1 MEMTFCRHCGIKL
14 GAQQNEFNICFS
26 CKKILDDRRELE
38 TEALLKEA
46 ERCVENNLSNA
57 YTLLTCIVDYIPQDY
72 RVYDLLSKCYR
83 DGIGVEKDSE
93 KSEMYYSKAAQHGDD
108 NYEVEY
114 VKYLVVS
121 GRRESLDWI
130 KKACE
135 DGKHAAIMTVARA
148 YAENKIMEE
157 ARESY
162 RAIIEEEIEKS
173 NGYAMAIRA
182 LDLKTNYDES
192 QQPRIEALLK
202 EGALLGNVEA
212 CDLYSTLVYEKAF
225 DTKLSKAD
233 REAIIDNAITWAKAA
248 AVRGNLTSIRR
259 IADDLN
265 EGNGVIA
272 LDAEKAIDL
281 FIFAKDFGDETVE
294 LKLAKLYADTATDED
309 SKRKAFNTCMKTMRG
324 GVYIPWM
331 YNYAKDYMLND
342 NADGSSKAS
351 YVHLLIDLSS
361 TIDHASVDL
370 YRIYAGRSSK
380 VTAMKDINM
389 AMKYLN
395 AAMDNGFDLAKYYM
409 ADVYRNGNS
418 LVVKDQ
424 KKAFKLY
431 SELGPEHSKT
441 VAYEIASMMA
451 AGEGTDRNIPKA
463 KEILQKIIDDEAERE
478 EHSKEYVSAEIKLKQ
493 LKNIRV

>member
-46 ERCVENNLSNA
+46 ERCVDNNLSNA
-57 YTLLTCIVDYIPQDY
+57 FTLLTCIIDYVPQDY

-83 DGIGVEKDSE
+83 DGIGVEKDFE
-93 KSEMYYSKAAQHGDD
+93 KSEMYYSKAAQFGDD

-114 VKYLVVS
+114 VKYLVLS

-135 DGKHAAIMTVARA
+135 DGKHAAIMTVAKA
-148 YAENKIMEE
+148 YAENQILEE
-157 ARESY
+157 VRDSY
-162 RAIIEEEIEKS
+162 RAIIEEEIEKG

-182 LDLKTNYDES
+182 LDLKINYDAS
-192 QQPRIEALLK
+192 QQPRIAALLK

-212 CDLYSTLVYEKAF
+212 CDLYSALVYENAK
-225 DTKLSKAD
+225 DVNLSAED
-233 REAIIDNAITWAKAA
+233 RAAVIENAITWAKAA
-248 AVRGNLTSIRR
+248 ALRGNLTNLRC
-259 IADDLN
+259 IANDLRD
-265 EGNGVIA
+265 GNGVIPQNI
-272 LDAEKAIDL
+272 ESAIDL
-281 FIFAKDFGDETVE
+281 YVFAKDFGDDTAEVE
-294 LKLAKLYADTATDED
+294 LAKLYADNATDED
-309 SKRKAFNTCMKTMRG
+309 SKRKAFNTCMKTLRS
-324 GVYIPWM
+324 GVYVPWM
-331 YNYAKDYMLND
+331 YVYVKDYMLNE
-342 NADGSSKAS
+342 NADGSSKAG
-351 YVHLLIDLSS
+351 YVHLLTDLSGS
-361 TIDHASVDL
+361 IDHACVDL

-395 AAMDNGFDLAKYYM
+395 QALDNGFDLAKYYM

-451 AGEGTDRNIPKA
+451 ASEGTDRNIPKA
-463 KEILQKIIDDEAERE
+463 KEILQKIVDDEADRE
-478 EHSKEYVSAEIKLKQ
+478 EHSKEYISAEIKLKQ

>member
-14 GAQQNEFNICFS
+14 GVQQNEFNICFS

-38 TEALLKEA
+38 TEAILAEA
-46 ERCVENNLSNA
+46 QRCVDNNFENA
-57 YTLLTCIVDYIPQDY
+57 YTLLMCIMDYVPTDY

-83 DGIGVEKDSE
+83 DGIGVEKDFE
-93 KSEMYYSKAAQHGDD
+93 KSEMYYSKAAQYGNDD
-108 NYEVEY
+108 YEVEY
-114 VKYLVVS
+114 VRYLVYS

-135 DGKHAAIMTVARA
+135 DGKHAAIRTVAKA
-148 YAENKIMEE
+148 YAENKILDEVKD
-157 ARESY
+157 SY

-182 LDLKTNYDES
+182 IDLMTNYDES

-212 CDLYSTLVYEKAF
+212 CDLYAELVYNKLLNGELPEEEK
-225 DTKLSKAD
+225 DNGL
-233 REAIIDNAITWAKAA
+233 ENAIIWAKAA
-248 AVRGNLTSIRR
+248 ALRGNLYTLRR
-259 IADDLN
+259 IADDIKD
-265 EGNGVIA
+265 GNGVA
-272 LDAEKAIDL
+272 QDFEKAVDL
-281 FIFAKDFGDETVE
+281 YVFAKDFGDDTVE
-294 LKLAKLYADTATDED
+294 NELAKLYADNATDED
-309 SKRKAFNTCMKTMRG
+309 SKRKAFNTCMKNLRN
-324 GVYIPWM
+324 GVYVPWM
-331 YNYAKDYMLND
+331 YAYAKDYMLGD
-342 NADGSSKAS
+342 NPDGNSKAN
-351 YVHLLIDLSS
+351 YVHLLTDLSS

-380 VTAMKDINM
+380 VTAMKDIGM

-395 AAMDNGFDLAKYYM
+395 AALDNGFDLAKYYM

-418 LVVKDQ
+418 LVMKDQ

-431 SELGPEHSKT
+431 SELGPDHSKT

-451 AGEGTDRNIPKA
+451 TAEGTERNIPKC
-463 KEILQKIIDDEAERE
+463 KEILQKIVDDEADRE
-478 EHSKEYVSAEIKLKQ
+478 EHSKEYVQAEIKLKQ
-493 LKNIRV
+493 LKNITV